1 MSRPGHP
8 RSTSFFQKAAS
19 CAVGSAIIWR
29 TNLVGQLSARKRLAA
44 SRSISCSSENPKS
57 NLRASVLSMG
67 ILRLETAQIHVSG
80 TIKAFSRASGGTTQ
94 GEDRHEK
101 TGWGKVQLHSFFPE
115 INARTPEYWSREV
128 CSASELISKPVKKPA
143 IGIGPSALLIY
154 AESWPGM
161 L

>member
-1 MSRPGHP
+1 MSSPGHP

-57 NLRASVLSMG
+57 NLRASVLSIG

-80 TIKAFSRASGGTTQ
+80 TIKGFKRASAGNPALSEVERARDDTRKEG
-94 GEDRHEK
+94 DRK
-101 TGWGKVQLHSFFPE
+101 
-115 INARTPEYWSREV
+115 
-128 CSASELISKPVKKPA
+128 KKPQRKRA
-143 IGIGPSALLIY
+143 SSPYSRFLNTGCRGKPCRRKH
-154 AESWPGM
+154 E
-161 L
+161 